1 MRYYL
6 TPLLILIAQ
15 VVLASNDNI
24 VIASSNE
31 IYKIEASKDGASLSK
46 VKAHKE
52 IVYEAT
58 RMAGNALALEFYDD
72 YVKIDKASASGAKAQ
87 YRHWIPEDIF
97 YTDSKV
103 CYLDIPLKEKGKTVK
118 AVFDKTYI
126 RADHFTEVLFPEI
139 YDMKSK
145 VVRIEVP
152 QSLVNRVRIVEKS
165 FTPNIVRKVEEGK
178 KGERIYVYEIT
189 DMPAPEKEEDSP
201 DASVTMPRIHI
212 IGQYQTVGELYKY
225 LHGLTIDPDSA
236 LESVK
241 AQAME
246 IVDGC
251 TDDKEKI
258 NKLVEW
264 VQNRIR
270 YIAVEHGEYG
280 TRPDLASEVLRKRYG
295 DCKGMSALLKSML
308 IAVGFDARLVWIGTD
323 DVGAIWS
330 EVPSL
335 SSGNHMICAVV
346 EGDSILYIDGTATY
360 LPVGVYSPSIQG
372 REALIEDGENY
383 MLKNVPI
390 MSPDVNKDKLTAT
403 YEIDKNALVGVAKR
417 ELEGVD
423 KMILCGAYHSV
434 NATNKIDLLSK
445 YICYPKKNV
454 VVDDVKI
461 TGDAEQA
468 FKTILT
474 AKVMENDACQSL
486 SGKLY
491 IDIQPLRQINIAT
504 YDIKKRKNDILLSY
518 CNSTISEISI
528 KIPSDY
534 QVGSLPATYEV
545 ENKWFSASIAYEVIG
560 DEIKCK
566 SHVVIKE
573 RLIELDDAKQWNKL
587 ARELKQANS
596 EQIVLIHK

>member
-6 TPLLILIAQ
+6 MPLLILIAQ
-15 VVLASNDNI
+15 VVLASNENI

-58 RMAGNALALEFYDD
+58 RTAGNALALEYYDD

-87 YRHWIPEDIF
+87 YRHWIPDDIF

-126 RADHFTEVLFPEI
+126 RADHFTEVIFPEI

-145 VVRIEVP
+145 EVRIEVP

-189 DMPAPEKEEDSP
+189 DMPAPENEEDSP
-201 DASVTMPRIHI
+201 DASISMPRIYI
-212 IGQYQTVGELYKY
+212 IGQYQTVGDLYKY
-225 LHGLTIDPDSA
+225 LYGLTLDPDPA

-246 IVDGC
+246 IVNGC
-251 TDDKEKI
+251 TDGKEKI

-270 YIAVEHGEYG
+270 YIAIEHGEYG

-295 DCKGMSALLKSML
+295 DCKGMSALLKAML
-308 IAVGFDARLVWIGTD
+308 TSVGFDARLVWIGTD
-323 DVGAIWS
+323 EVGTTWS
-330 EVPSL
+330 EVSSL
-335 SSGNHMICAVV
+335 ASGNHMICAVV

-390 MSPDVNKDKLTAT
+390 MLPKVNMDKLTAT
-403 YEIDKNALVGVAKR
+403 YEIDKNALIGVVKR

-423 KMILCGAYHSV
+423 KMMLCGAYHSV
-434 NATNKIDLLSK
+434 EATNKIDLLSK

-454 VVDDVKI
+454 VVDDVEI
-461 TGDAEQA
+461 SGDAAQSY
-468 FKTILT
+468 KTLLT
-474 AKVMENDACQSL
+474 AKVIENDACQSL
-486 SGKLY
+486 LGKLY
-491 IDIQPLRQINIAT
+491 VDIQPLRQMDITI
-504 YDIKKRKNDILLSY
+504 YDLKNRKNDILLPY
-518 CNSTISEISI
+518 CNSIVSEINI
-528 KIPSDY
+528 KIPPDC
-534 QVGSLPATYEV
+534 QVGLLPATYDV
-545 ENKWFSASIAYEVIG
+545 ENKWFRAVIAYDVVG
-560 DEIKCK
+560 DEIMCK
-566 SHVVIKE
+566 SHVEIKE

-587 ARELKQANS
+587 VRELKQANS
-596 EQIVLIHK
+596 EQIVLIQK